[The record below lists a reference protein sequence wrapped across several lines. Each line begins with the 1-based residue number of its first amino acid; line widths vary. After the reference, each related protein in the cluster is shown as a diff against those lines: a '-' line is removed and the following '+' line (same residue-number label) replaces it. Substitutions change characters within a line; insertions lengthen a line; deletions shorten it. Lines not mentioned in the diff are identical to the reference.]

1 MSEALDTTVRYTGK
15 HTAVIVVSG
24 DVDLH
29 TAPLLRVEALTAMTR
44 GARHLVLDMAE
55 VDFVDSTGLSTL
67 IVVLHATQE
76 PGGSLR
82 VARVPERLVR
92 MVTMTG
98 IAELLPVHD
107 TVADALAALGV
118 DDDAAH
124 EGADGAANPGGGA
137 SADRRADTSATARAD
152 LDTDV
157 SASVSGVPEPDASVS
172 GVPDPDPDACA
183 TVSGVPD
190 TYASATARADLDT
203 DVSAAVSGDQDRHA
217 SADQDTH
224 ASATLSGDQDTD
236 ASVTVCAGRNAQAS
250 TTVCADRGADVSVT
264 ASADP
269 GADVTASADRGVD
282 DAVGGAGPSR

>member
-124 EGADGAANPGGGA
+124 EGADGAADPGGGA

-172 GVPDPDPDACA
+172 GVQ
-183 TVSGVPD
+183 D

-203 DVSAAVSGDQDRHA
+203 DVSATVSG
-217 SADQDTH
+217 DQDTH

>member
-1 MSEALDTTVRYTGK
+1 MPQVSEALDTTVRYTGK

-67 IVVLHATQE
+67 IVLLHATHE

-98 IAELLPVHD
+98 IAELLPLHD

-124 EGADGAANPGGGA
+124 EGADGAADQGGGA

-152 LDTDV
+152 QGTDG
-157 SASVSGVPEPDASVS
+157 S
-172 GVPDPDPDACA
+172 A
-183 TVSGVPD
+183 TVSGIPD
-190 TYASATARADLDT
+190 THASGT
-203 DVSAAVSGDQDRHA
+203 VSGDQG
-217 SADQDTH
+217 TH
-224 ASATLSGDQDTD
+224 ASATVSGDQGTHASVAASGDQDTD
-236 ASVTVCAGRNAQAS
+236 VSVTVCAGRNAQTAA
-250 TTVCADRGADVSVT
+250 TACADPGPDASVT

-269 GADVTASADRGVD
+269 GADVTASGDRG
-282 DAVGGAGPSR
+282 VGGAGPSR

>member
-1 MSEALDTTVRYTGK
+1 MPQVSEALDTTVRYTGK

-67 IVVLHATQE
+67 IVLLHATHE

-98 IAELLPVHD
+98 IAELLPLHD

-118 DDDAAH
+118 DDDTAH
-124 EGADGAANPGGGA
+124 EGADGAAAPGGGA
-137 SADRRADTSATARAD
+137 SADRCADTSATARAD
-152 LDTDV
+152 QGTDV
-157 SASVSGVPEPDASVS
+157 SA
-172 GVPDPDPDACA
+172 
-183 TVSGVPD
+183 TVSGIP
-190 TYASATARADLDT
+190 
-203 DVSAAVSGDQDRHA
+203 
-217 SADQDTH
+217 DTH
-224 ASATLSGDQDTD
+224 ASGTVSGDQDTD
-236 ASVTVCAGRNAQAS
+236 VSVTVCAGRNAQTAA
-250 TTVCADRGADVSVT
+250 TACADPGPDGSVT

-269 GADVTASADRGVD
+269 GADVTASGDRG
-282 DAVGGAGPSR
+282 VGGAGPSR

>member
-1 MSEALDTTVRYTGK
+1 MPQVSEALDTTVRYTGK

-67 IVVLHATQE
+67 IVLLHATRE

-98 IAELLPVHD
+98 IAELLPLHD

-118 DDDAAH
+118 DDDTAH
-124 EGADGAANPGGGA
+124 EGADGAAAPGGGA
-137 SADRRADTSATARAD
+137 SADRCADTSATARAD
-152 LDTDV
+152 QGTDV
-157 SASVSGVPEPDASVS
+157 SA
-172 GVPDPDPDACA
+172 
-183 TVSGVPD
+183 TVSGIP
-190 TYASATARADLDT
+190 
-203 DVSAAVSGDQDRHA
+203 
-217 SADQDTH
+217 DTH
-224 ASATLSGDQDTD
+224 ASGTVSGDQDTD
-236 ASVTVCAGRNAQAS
+236 VSVTVCAGRNAQTAA
-250 TTVCADRGADVSVT
+250 TACADPGPDASVT

-269 GADVTASADRGVD
+269 GADVTASGDRG
-282 DAVGGAGPSR
+282 VGGAGPSR

>member
-124 EGADGAANPGGGA
+124 EGADGAADPGGGA
-137 SADRRADTSATARAD
+137 SADRRADTSATARAG

-157 SASVSGVPEPDASVS
+157 SAA
-172 GVPDPDPDACA
+172 
-183 TVSGVPD
+183 VSGVPD
-190 TYASATARADLDT
+190 THASATARADLDTDACAAVSGVPDTHASATARADLDT
-203 DVSAAVSGDQDRHA
+203 DVSATVSG
-217 SADQDTH
+217 DQDTH

-250 TTVCADRGADVSVT
+250 ATVCADRGADVS
-264 ASADP
+264 
-269 GADVTASADRGVD
+269 VTASADRGVD

>member
-1 MSEALDTTVRYTGK
+1 MPQVSEALDTTVRYTGK

-67 IVVLHATQE
+67 IVLLHTTQE

-98 IAELLPVHD
+98 IAELLPLHD

-124 EGADGAANPGGGA
+124 DGADGAANPGGGA

-157 SASVSGVPEPDASVS
+157 SASVSGV
-172 GVPDPDPDACA
+172 
-183 TVSGVPD
+183 
-190 TYASATARADLDT
+190 
-203 DVSAAVSGDQDRHA
+203 QD
-217 SADQDTH
+217 
-224 ASATLSGDQDTD
+224 
-236 ASVTVCAGRNAQAS
+236 
-250 TTVCADRGADVSVT
+250 
-264 ASADP
+264 
-269 GADVTASADRGVD
+269 
-282 DAVGGAGPSR
+282 

>member
-1 MSEALDTTVRYTGK
+1 MPQVSEALDTTVRYTGK

-67 IVVLHATQE
+67 IVLLHATRE

-98 IAELLPVHD
+98 IAELLPLHD

-118 DDDAAH
+118 DDDTAH
-124 EGADGAANPGGGA
+124 EGADGAAAPGGGA
-137 SADRRADTSATARAD
+137 SADRCADTSATARAD
-152 LDTDV
+152 QGTDV
-157 SASVSGVPEPDASVS
+157 SA
-172 GVPDPDPDACA
+172 
-183 TVSGVPD
+183 TVSGIP
-190 TYASATARADLDT
+190 
-203 DVSAAVSGDQDRHA
+203 
-217 SADQDTH
+217 DTH
-224 ASATLSGDQDTD
+224 ASGTVSGDQDTD
-236 ASVTVCAGRNAQAS
+236 VSVTVCAGRNAQAAA
-250 TTVCADRGADVSVT
+250 TACADPGPDASVT

-269 GADVTASADRGVD
+269 GADVTASGDRG
-282 DAVGGAGPSR
+282 VGGAGPSR

>member
-1 MSEALDTTVRYTGK
+1 MPQVSEALDTTVRYTGK

-124 EGADGAANPGGGA
+124 EGADGAADPGGGA

-172 GVPDPDPDACA
+172 GVQ
-183 TVSGVPD
+183 D

-203 DVSAAVSGDQDRHA
+203 DVSATVSG
-217 SADQDTH
+217 DQDTH

-269 GADVTASADRGVD
+269 CADVTASADRGVD
-282 DAVGGAGPSR
+282 DAVGGAGPSQ

>member
-1 MSEALDTTVRYTGK
+1 MPQVSEALDTTVRYTGK

-67 IVVLHATQE
+67 IVLLHATRE

-98 IAELLPVHD
+98 IAELLPLHD

-118 DDDAAH
+118 DDDTAH
-124 EGADGAANPGGGA
+124 EGADGAAAPGGGA
-137 SADRRADTSATARAD
+137 SADRCADTSATARAD
-152 LDTDV
+152 QGTDV
-157 SASVSGVPEPDASVS
+157 SA
-172 GVPDPDPDACA
+172 
-183 TVSGVPD
+183 TVSGIP
-190 TYASATARADLDT
+190 
-203 DVSAAVSGDQDRHA
+203 
-217 SADQDTH
+217 DTH
-224 ASATLSGDQDTD
+224 ASGTVSGDQDTD
-236 ASVTVCAGRNAQAS
+236 VSVTVCAGRNAQAAG
-250 TTVCADRGADVSVT
+250 TACADPGPDGSVT

-269 GADVTASADRGVD
+269 GADVTASGDRGVD

>member
-157 SASVSGVPEPDASVS
+157 SATVSGVPEPDASVS
-172 GVPDPDPDACA
+172 GVPDPDACA
-183 TVSGVPD
+183 TVSGVQD

-203 DVSAAVSGDQDRHA
+203 DVSATVSG
-217 SADQDTH
+217 DQDTH

-269 GADVTASADRGVD
+269 CADVTASADRGVD

>member
-124 EGADGAANPGGGA
+124 EGADGAADPGGGA

-157 SASVSGVPEPDASVS
+157 SASVS

-203 DVSAAVSGDQDRHA
+203 DVSASVSG
-217 SADQDTH
+217 DQDTH

-250 TTVCADRGADVSVT
+250 ATVCADRGADVSVT